1 MLGDETQTFHRLPF
15 SLFLAS
21 NCFPCCFFCFLLLF
35 VGWENV
41 PQQVPNMHS
50 YSKYVTFRGKVVCR
64 KCYTEWKRSL
74 LYIFLII
81 SYWYRYQSVIIHK
94 IYIYLPPWKSMWFTE
109 EIALSTLNLS
119 LFICTFICK
128 IGSYIKNGT
137 EVHKVR
143 VGFWAAALTNF
154 KHPLVDLTII
164 KIVIPFYNAISTIVF
179 ESRKSH
185 G

>member
-119 LFICTFICK
+119 VYMHVHLQDRKLHQKWHWSTQSEGRLLSCCTNQFQASLSWLNNNQNC
-128 IGSYIKNGT
+128 Y
-137 EVHKVR
+137 
-143 VGFWAAALTNF
+143 
-154 KHPLVDLTII
+154 TILQC
-164 KIVIPFYNAISTIVF
+164 N
-179 ESRKSH
+179 
-185 G
+185 